1 MAQNCSVESS
11 VAVAGSGG
19 GRRWWR
25 LGTVTL
31 SRSRPQSHT
40 HCRAAESEARWW
52 SNGESMWVF
61 RWFYYPLAF
70 NQLNVQF
77 GGDALMFDIF
87 ISISHFK
94 RKLDYK
100 QNIEVKSRN
109 SNSSQCENFQCKLYQ
124 IRFYQNIYIFHFWR
138 KMILY
143 FIKIYLLRD
152 FPPFWSLFLRSGS
165 RPVLGGLP
173 TLCCEYLIS

>member
-1 MAQNCSVESS
+1 MECGGGGVGRRAEVVEAGHSDI
-11 VAVAGSGG
+11 VTEPAAVAH
-19 GRRWWR
+19 
-25 LGTVTL
+25 TL
-31 SRSRPQSHT
+31 

-52 SNGESMWVF
+52 SNGESMCVF

-77 GGDALMFDIF
+77 GGDALMFDIL

-124 IRFYQNIYIFHFWR
+124 IRFY
-138 KMILY
+138 
-143 FIKIYLLRD
+143 
-152 FPPFWSLFLRSGS
+152 
-165 RPVLGGLP
+165 
-173 TLCCEYLIS
+173 

>member
-1 MAQNCSVESS
+1 MMMMILWAFLKYLFSRILCWKWVFLSQNKKIDNLGTDDDDGDDDVIIDDRCQTVRMAQNCSVEC
-11 VAVAGSGG
+11 GG
-19 GRRWWR
+19 GGVGRGRRWWR

-52 SNGESMWVF
+52 SNGESMWLF

-77 GGDALMFDIF
+77 GGDALMFDIL

-124 IRFYQNIYIFHFWR
+124 IRFY
-138 KMILY
+138 
-143 FIKIYLLRD
+143 
-152 FPPFWSLFLRSGS
+152 
-165 RPVLGGLP
+165 
-173 TLCCEYLIS
+173 

>member
-1 MAQNCSVESS
+1 MLETETTCGENIILTNNTIINTIAETISTTTRNSITTTERTWSCSGSS
-11 VAVAGSGG
+11 SCCPSWPRPGSWGLTAGWRAPCG

-124 IRFYQNIYIFHFWR
+124 IRFY
-138 KMILY
+138 
-143 FIKIYLLRD
+143 
-152 FPPFWSLFLRSGS
+152 
-165 RPVLGGLP
+165 
-173 TLCCEYLIS
+173 